1 MEDFSRAGL
10 PQRRLRDHLRPYI
23 PLALFVVTLFT
34 TLIAGAMQQGVNP
47 LEEPQD
53 IWKGVPFAFTLLLIL
68 GSHEFGHYFVSRH
81 HRVEATFPYFIPAP
95 TFIGTFG
102 AVIRMKSP
110 IMDRR
115 TLLDIGVAGPL
126 AGIVVSIPALFIGLS
141 LSEVVPSAPA
151 EGISLGTSILF
162 SLISR
167 IVHGAIPA
175 EVNLVLHPVAFAGW
189 IGLLV
194 TSLNLLPVGQL
205 DGGHV
210 TYAVFGRR
218 QQDVAKA
225 VMIALF
231 ILGVFSWSGWLFW
244 GAILLVMGINHP
256 PVVYD
261 WIPLDGGRKV
271 IGWLA
276 LLLFVMT
283 FTPAPF

>member
-1 MEDFSRAGL
+1 MESS
-10 PQRRLRDHLRPYI
+10 PQPEINQRRLKDRLKPYL
-23 PLALFVVTLFT
+23 PLVLFLVTVFT
-34 TLIAGAMQQGVNP
+34 TLTAGALQQGAN
-47 LEEPQD
+47 LLDEPGD
-53 IWKGVPFAFTLLLIL
+53 IWKGIPFAFTLLLIL
-68 GSHEFGHYFVSRH
+68 GAHEFGHYFVSRH
-81 HRVEATFPYFIPAP
+81 HHVEATFPYFIPAP

-126 AGIVVSIPALFIGLS
+126 AGVVVAIPALFIGLS
-141 LSEVVPSAPA
+141 LSEIVPSVP
-151 EGISLGTSILF
+151 EGGISLGTSLLF
-162 SLISR
+162 SLVVR
-167 IVHGAIPA
+167 IVNGAMPA

-210 TYAVFGRR
+210 AYAVFGRK
-218 QQDVAKA
+218 QHAVAKA
-225 VMIALF
+225 LLIVLF
-231 ILGVFSWSGWLFW
+231 FLGVFGWTGWLIW

-261 WIPLDGGRKV
+261 WIPLDFRRKV
-271 IGWLA
+271 VGWMA
-276 LLLFVMT
+276 LVLFLMT
-283 FTPAPF
+283 FTPIPF

>member
-1 MEDFSRAGL
+1 M
-10 PQRRLRDHLRPYI
+10 RPFI
-23 PLALFVVTLFT
+23 PLALFFVTLGT
-34 TLIAGAMQQGVNP
+34 TLIAGAIQQGVNP
-47 LEEPQD
+47 LEDPQNL
-53 IWKGVPFAFTLLLIL
+53 WKGLPFAFTLLLIL

-126 AGIVVSIPALFIGLS
+126 AGIVVSIPALFIGLF
-141 LSEVVPSAPA
+141 LSEVVPSVPE

-162 SLISR
+162 SLVSR
-167 IVHGAIPA
+167 MVHGVIPA
-175 EVNLVLHPVAFAGW
+175 DVNLVLHPVAFAGW
-189 IGLLV
+189 IGLLI

-231 ILGVFSWSGWLFW
+231 FLGVFSWTGWLFW

-261 WIPLDGGRKV
+261 WIPLDGRRRI
-271 IGWLA
+271 IGWLT
-276 LLLFVMT
+276 LVLFMMT

>member
-1 MEDFSRAGL
+1 MK
-10 PQRRLRDHLRPYI
+10 PYI
-23 PLALFVVTLFT
+23 PLVLFAITLFT
-34 TLIAGAMQQGVNP
+34 TLVAGAMQQGVNP
-47 LEEPQD
+47 LEKPQD
-53 IWKGVPFAFTLLLIL
+53 IWKGIPFAFTLLLIL

-81 HRVEATFPYFIPAP
+81 HHVEATFPYFIPAP

-110 IMDRR
+110 IMDRQ

-126 AGIVVSIPALFIGLS
+126 AGIVVSIPALFVGLS

-167 IVHGAIPA
+167 IVHGAMPA

-210 TYAVFGRR
+210 TYAVFGKR
-218 QQDVAKA
+218 QQEVAKA
-225 VMIALF
+225 VMVTLF
-231 ILGVFSWSGWLFW
+231 FLGIFGWTGWLFW

-261 WIPLDGGRKV
+261 WIPLDGRRKI
-271 IGWLA
+271 IGWLT
-276 LLLFVMT
+276 LVLFLMT
-283 FTPAPF
+283 FTPTPF

>member
-1 MEDFSRAGL
+1 MEDSFYTDHPKKRL
-10 PQRRLRDHLRPYI
+10 KDRLRPFI
-23 PLALFVVTLFT
+23 PLVLFVITLFT

-53 IWKGVPFAFTLLLIL
+53 IWKGIPFAFTLLLIL

-81 HRVEATFPYFIPAP
+81 HHVEATFPYFIPAP

-110 IMDRR
+110 IMDRQ

-126 AGIVVSIPALFIGLS
+126 AGIVVSIPALFVGLS

-151 EGISLGTSILF
+151 EGISLGASILF
-162 SLISR
+162 SLINR
-167 IVHGAIPA
+167 VVNGAMPA

-210 TYAVFGRR
+210 AYAIFGKR
-218 QQDVAKA
+218 QQEVAKA
-225 VMIALF
+225 VMVALF
-231 ILGVFSWSGWLFW
+231 ILGVFGWTGWLFW

-261 WIPLDGGRKV
+261 WIPLDGRRKI
-271 IGWLA
+271 IGWLT
-276 LLLFVMT
+276 LVLFLMT
-283 FTPAPF
+283 FTPTPF

>member
-1 MEDFSRAGL
+1 
-10 PQRRLRDHLRPYI
+10 
-23 PLALFVVTLFT
+23 
-34 TLIAGAMQQGVNP
+34 MQQGVNP

-53 IWKGVPFAFTLLLIL
+53 IWKGIPFAFTLLLIL

-81 HRVEATFPYFIPAP
+81 HHVEATFPYFIPAP

-110 IMDRR
+110 IMDRQ

-141 LSEVVPSAPA
+141 LSEVVPSVP
-151 EGISLGTSILF
+151 EGGLSLGTSILF
-162 SLISR
+162 SLINW
-167 IVHGAIPA
+167 VVNGAMPA

-210 TYAVFGRR
+210 TYAIFGRR
-218 QQDVAKA
+218 QQEVAKA
-225 VMIALF
+225 VMIMLF
-231 ILGVFSWSGWLFW
+231 FLGVFGWTGWLFW

-261 WIPLDGGRKV
+261 WIPLDGRRKI
-271 IGWLA
+271 IGWLT
-276 LLLFVMT
+276 LILFVMT
-283 FTPAPF
+283 FTPIPF

>member
-1 MEDFSRAGL
+1 MEDPFHTGL
-10 PQRRLRDHLRPYI
+10 PQKRLKDRLKPFI
-23 PLALFVVTLFT
+23 PLALFVATVFT
-34 TLIAGAMQQGVNP
+34 TLVAGAMQQGVNP

-53 IWKGVPFAFTLLLIL
+53 IWKGIPFAFTLLLIL

-81 HRVEATFPYFIPAP
+81 HHVEATFPYFIPAP

-110 IMDRR
+110 IMDRQ

-126 AGIVVSIPALFIGLS
+126 AGIVVAIPALFIGLS
-141 LSEVVPSAPA
+141 LSEVVPSTPA

-162 SLISR
+162 SLINR
-167 IVHGAIPA
+167 VVNGAMPA

-210 TYAVFGRR
+210 TYAIFGRR
-218 QQDVAKA
+218 QQAIAKA
-225 VMIALF
+225 VMVTLF
-231 ILGVFSWSGWLFW
+231 LLGVFGWTGWLFW

-261 WIPLDGGRKV
+261 WIPLDGRRKI
-271 IGWLA
+271 IGWLT
-276 LLLFVMT
+276 LILFLMT
-283 FTPAPF
+283 LTPIPF

>member
-1 MEDFSRAGL
+1 
-10 PQRRLRDHLRPYI
+10 LRPFI
-23 PLALFVVTLFT
+23 PLALFIVTLCT
-34 TLIAGAMQQGVNP
+34 TLVAGAIQQGVNP
-47 LEEPQD
+47 LKDPLNL
-53 IWKGVPFAFTLLLIL
+53 WKGIPFAFTLLLIL

-81 HRVEATFPYFIPAP
+81 HGVEATFPFFIPAP

-126 AGIVVSIPALFIGLS
+126 AGIVVSIPALFVGLS
-141 LSEVVPSAPA
+141 MSEVVPSVPE
-151 EGISLGTSILF
+151 EGISLGTSVLF
-162 SLISR
+162 SLVSR
-167 IVHGAIPA
+167 VVHGAMPA
-175 EVNLVLHPVAFAGW
+175 DVNLVLHPVAFAGW

-225 VMIALF
+225 VMVALF
-231 ILGVFSWSGWLFW
+231 FLGVFSWSGWLFW

-261 WIPLDGGRKV
+261 WIPLDGRRRV
-271 IGWLA
+271 IGWLT
-276 LLLFVMT
+276 LVLFLMT
-283 FTPAPF
+283 FTPTPF

>member
-1 MEDFSRAGL
+1 MDHFPQPAAARSRFKD
-10 PQRRLRDHLRPYI
+10 RLKP
-23 PLALFVVTLFT
+23 FVPITLFAVTVLT
-34 TLIAGAMQQGVNP
+34 TLAAGALQQGANLLDQP
-47 LEEPQD
+47 GD
-53 IWKGVPFAFTLLLIL
+53 IRKGIPFAFTLLLIL

-95 TFIGTFG
+95 TLIGTFG

-115 TLLDIGVAGPL
+115 SLLDIGVAGPL
-126 AGIVVSIPALFIGLS
+126 AGMVVSIPALFIGLA
-141 LSEVVPSAPA
+141 LSEVVPAVPE
-151 EGISLGTSILF
+151 EGISLGSSILF
-162 SLISR
+162 SLLVRS
-167 IVHGAIPA
+167 VHGAVPA
-175 EVNLVLHPVAFAGW
+175 EINLVLHPVAFAGW

-218 QQDVAKA
+218 QQIIAKG
-225 VMIALF
+225 VLIMLF
-231 ILGVFSWSGWLFW
+231 FLGIFAWTGWLFW
-244 GAILLVMGINHP
+244 GAILLVMGISHP

-261 WIPLDGGRKV
+261 WIPLDGRRKI

-276 LLLFVMT
+276 LGLFLMT
-283 FTPAPF
+283 FTPVPF